1 LSFTQQNYFLW
12 QKKEAVGDDDSLP
25 ETVSQNLTE
34 LTKETMEPLT
44 VTQLKKIRAL
54 IDEAMVK
61 NNEDLV
67 AHETAR

>member
-1 LSFTQQNYFLW
+1 
-12 QKKEAVGDDDSLP
+12 
-25 ETVSQNLTE
+25 
-34 LTKETMEPLT
+34 MEPLT